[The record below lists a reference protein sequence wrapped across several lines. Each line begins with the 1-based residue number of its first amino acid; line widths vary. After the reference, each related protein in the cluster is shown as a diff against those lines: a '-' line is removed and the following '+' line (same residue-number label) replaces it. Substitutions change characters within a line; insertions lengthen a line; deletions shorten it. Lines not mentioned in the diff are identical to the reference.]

1 MQKTQIATPR
11 ALQKL
16 SMQLHTLPTIMLAV
30 VGCDVNY
37 NSYKNAYLT
46 EEAYRIVA
54 SRSTSRLVQGL
65 LYLDGRNSQKYLH
78 QDQAYF

>member
-1 MQKTQIATPR
+1 MTPINAQTYSYRRSKEISNLCKKAQIATPR

-46 EEAYRIVA
+46 EDA
-54 SRSTSRLVQGL
+54 
-65 LYLDGRNSQKYLH
+65 
-78 QDQAYF
+78 